1 MTKNNIKTDDL
12 CERCEY
18 GQCSGQT
25 EACVVDRLCP
35 LYSVFGCRCEQI
47 RQNTPCPFFRDQ
59 EEDRE
64 TGKMS
69 KMKKVPETG
78 KNAMKPEC
86 EVCRITRDICTPAFL
101 KEDPREA
108 AAAMYYGIDI
118 EIDPIKRQV
127 KYCPAC
133 GKKLYP

>member
-78 KNAMKPEC
+78 KNA
-86 EVCRITRDICTPAFL
+86 RITFEIRLPEKNTKEWLHRFHEKVQDALMDVFLEEAVLPINGVRIERMQGGARD
-101 KEDPREA
+101 
-108 AAAMYYGIDI
+108 G
-118 EIDPIKRQV
+118 
-127 KYCPAC
+127 
-133 GKKLYP
+133 